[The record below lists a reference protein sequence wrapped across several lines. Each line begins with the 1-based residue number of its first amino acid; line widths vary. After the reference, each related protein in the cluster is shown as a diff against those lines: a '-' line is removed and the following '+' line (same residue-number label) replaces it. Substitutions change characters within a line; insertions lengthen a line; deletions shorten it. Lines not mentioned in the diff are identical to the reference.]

1 MDIVKEVKMLETMAK
16 HYIISDQCA
25 FKLIEKLSSGGD
37 DTNFVINLIYKI
49 WNRKF
54 TFIKKYEKVIESE
67 IQNIYENYTK
77 DIRAK
82 QMNKNFAK
90 TESYCLM
97 NKFTPENVGELLNKI
112 KNAETYSEILRCL

>member
-1 MDIVKEVKMLETMAK
+1 METLKEVKMLETMAK
-16 HYIISDQCA
+16 HDIISDQCA
-25 FKLIEKLSSGGD
+25 FRLIEKLSSGGD

-77 DIRAK
+77 DIRGK
-82 QMNKNFAK
+82 HINNNFAK

-97 NKFTPENVGELLNKI
+97 NKFTPENVGDLFNKI
-112 KNAETYSEILRCL
+112 KNAETYSKY

>member
-1 MDIVKEVKMLETMAK
+1 MDIVKEIKMLKTMAK
-16 HYIISDQCA
+16 HDIISDQCA
-25 FKLIEKLSSGGD
+25 FKSINQLSSGGD
-37 DTNFVINLIYKI
+37 DKDFVIKLNYTI

-54 TFIKKYEKVIESE
+54 TFITKYEKVIESE

-82 QMNKNFAK
+82 QINKNFAK

-97 NKFTPENVGELLNKI
+97 NKFTPENLRELFNRSDMLKHI
-112 KNAETYSEILRCL
+112 PTY